1 MLITGI
7 CYLGNISRTQNVK
20 KDKISFPF
28 TSIVLL
34 SIIKLPTVNI
44 CQISRKTLIAALKTQ
59 SNFKN
64 CFLKRDLSV
73 AEDLSV

>member
-28 TSIVLL
+28 TSTGILLL

-44 CQISRKTLIAALKTQ
+44 CQISRKTSALKTQ
-59 SNFKN
+59 SNFEN
-64 CFLKRDLSV
+64 CFSKRDLSV

>member
-34 SIIKLPTVNI
+34 SIIKLPTVI
-44 CQISRKTLIAALKTQ
+44 FARYQERPQ
-59 SNFKN
+59 H
-64 CFLKRDLSV
+64 
-73 AEDLSV
+73 

>member
-34 SIIKLPTVNI
+34 SIIKLPTANI
-44 CQISRKTLIAALKTQ
+44 CQISRKTSALKTQ

>member
-1 MLITGI
+1 MLIIGI

-44 CQISRKTLIAALKTQ
+44 CQISRKTSAL
-59 SNFKN
+59 
-64 CFLKRDLSV
+64 
-73 AEDLSV
+73 

>member
-44 CQISRKTLIAALKTQ
+44 CQISRKTSALKTQ

-64 CFLKRDLSV
+64 YFLKRDLSV

>member
-28 TSIVLL
+28 TSILLL

-44 CQISRKTLIAALKTQ
+44 CQISRKTSALKTQ
-59 SNFKN
+59 SNFEN
-64 CFLKRDLSV
+64 CFSKRDLSV